1 VTTSETQ
8 GIVVTV
14 NGDVLLVPLGE
25 LFDGS
30 LNVLHAAGLAHN
42 LSGNIGVKAG
52 TVPVTRDRL
61 GVERDLDTE
70 LLSNPVEKVP
80 GHPKLVTHRDTLTRA
95 NLELPLGRKHFSVD
109 TGDVDTSVDAGLVVS
124 LNDVTA
130 VDLAGTDTA
139 VVRALRTGET
149 ALGPAVGLVIEIEQG
164 VLLLETEPR
173 NLLLVGLHELGAG
186 MAVVELVGSTVGI
199 PALSQ
204 DKDVVV
210 AAEGIAVHGD
220 GTKVNI
226 GVLTGSLTG
235 GGTIEVP
242 LGKLLNGGRNLA
254 KSPGL

>member
-1 VTTSETQ
+1 VTTSEAQ

-25 LFDGS
+25 LFNS
-30 LNVLHAAGLAHN
+30 RLNVLHAAGLAHN

-95 NLELPLGRKHFSVD
+95 NLELPLGRKHLSVD

-124 LNDVTA
+124 LYNITA

-139 VVRALRTGET
+139 IVRTLGTGET
-149 ALGPAVGLVIEIEQG
+149 TLGPAVGLVIQIEEG
-164 VLLLETEPR
+164 VLLLKTKPR
-173 NLLLVGLHELGAG
+173 LLILVGLHELGAI
-186 MAVVELVGSTVGI
+186 MAIVELVGSTIGV
-199 PALSQ
+199 PALSE
-204 DKDVVV
+204 DKNVSV
-210 AAEGIAVHGD
+210 AAEGIAVHGN
-220 GTKVNI
+220 GTKVDV
-226 GVLTGSLTG
+226 GVLTGSLSG

-242 LGKLLNGGRNLA
+242 LGELLNRGRNLVQG
-254 KSPGL
+254 PGF